1 MRRKAKDG
9 ETWKP
14 ADLPRGRRLRTGV
27 DRGYAK
33 VTQPDREKRVRERTL
48 SLGSAR
54 TLLYVAPCGAVSLL
68 PGAAVSPA
76 ASHRIESRPHAGPAC
91 MMLER
96 EAVDA
101 LAREILDLIQRLRPL
116 LEGPPNTWPA
126 SRGRAAT
133 ALSRDLGGAVQA
145 HDVAVEALYFQ
156 TDSLEPAHMALEV
169 ERRAYQEL
177 FEAGPDGLLVS
188 DPDGV
193 IVRANAR
200 AGEVFGCAADDLVG
214 HGLPVLV
221 EPQNRTSLEAAIAG
235 FEVADWDAEW
245 IGEAL
250 RAQGPPFRVAL
261 TAAVVR
267 HSD

>member
-1 MRRKAKDG
+1 
-9 ETWKP
+9 
-14 ADLPRGRRLRTGV
+14 
-27 DRGYAK
+27 
-33 VTQPDREKRVRERTL
+33 
-48 SLGSAR
+48 
-54 TLLYVAPCGAVSLL
+54 
-68 PGAAVSPA
+68 
-76 ASHRIESRPHAGPAC
+76 

-101 LAREILDLIQRLRPL
+101 LAREIHVLIQRLRPL

-126 SRGRAAT
+126 SRGRTAA
-133 ALSRDLGGAVQA
+133 ALSRDLATAVQA
-145 HDVAVEALYFQ
+145 LDAAVEELYFQ
-156 TDSLEPAHMALEV
+156 TDSLEAAHLALEV

-200 AGEVFGCAADDLVG
+200 AGEVFGCAAEDLVG
-214 HGLPVLV
+214 HALPALIR
-221 EPQNRTSLEAAIAG
+221 PRDRASLEAAIGG

-245 IGEAL
+245 IGEAV
-250 RAQGPPFRVAL
+250 RARGVPFQVAL

-267 HSD
+267 HADRSVYRVQWSVRDISRRPGPD